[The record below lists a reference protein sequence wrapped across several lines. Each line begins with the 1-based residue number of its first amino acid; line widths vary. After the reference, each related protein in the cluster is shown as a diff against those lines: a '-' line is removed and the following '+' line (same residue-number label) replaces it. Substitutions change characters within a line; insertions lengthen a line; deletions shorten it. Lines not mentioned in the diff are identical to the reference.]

1 MTRATF
7 ELHPKPPLRL
17 DLTVWA
23 LRRRT
28 RNGVD
33 TWDGQYHRTLLVHG
47 EPIAIDVAQTGSRED
62 PALLV
67 TATAATMLDSPRL
80 TAVRQ
85 AVERMLG
92 VEIDLDP
99 FYALADGDD
108 DLRPLKDRFLGV
120 KPPRFPTIFEAL
132 ANAIA
137 NQQLSLEVGIELLNR
152 LTAAY
157 GTPAPADER
166 WPNAFPDSRVIAT
179 TPANDLRRIGFS
191 TSKARYLVSLA
202 ELVSAGSLD
211 EEELT
216 SMSRHDAT
224 RCLEGLHG
232 IGRWSAEYVLLRGLG
247 RLEVFPADDV
257 GARNKLQRLLGL
269 SEPPKFNQILATVA
283 PWQPYGGV
291 VYFHL
296 LLDGLAE
303 KGVLVP

>member
-1 MTRATF
+1 
-7 ELHPKPPLRL
+7 
-17 DLTVWA
+17 VWA
-23 LRRRT
+23 LRRRS
-28 RNGVD
+28 RNRVD

-47 EPIAIDVAQTGSRED
+47 EPIAIDVAQTGSCED
-62 PALLV
+62 PTLLV
-67 TATAATMLDSPRL
+67 TATSATTLDSLRL
-80 TAVRQ
+80 ASVRH

-99 FYALADGDD
+99 FYALADGDR

-132 ANAIA
+132 VNAIA

-157 GTPAPADER
+157 GTKALLDER
-166 WPNAFPDSRVIAT
+166 WPNAFPDSRVIALT
-179 TPANDLRRIGFS
+179 AVNDLRRLGFS
-191 TSKARYLVSLA
+191 TSKARSLISLA
-202 ELVSAGSLD
+202 QLVSAGALD

-224 RCLEGLHG
+224 RRLERLHG

-269 SEPPKFNQILATVA
+269 SEPPTFDEIVATA
-283 PWQPYGGV
+283 TPWHPYGGV

-296 LLDGLAE
+296 LLDGLVE
-303 KGVLVP
+303 KGVLVR